1 VLFKTFYV
9 ASAGHSR
16 LVADFFSLA
25 GFVQYPNAQE
35 RARWIRRLCIIIPTI
50 ALVLH
55 FVFGNP
61 ATMVQIGGIAQ
72 AITLPVI
79 SGATMY
85 LRYKRTDPRLRPSL
99 LFDICLWSAAISI
112 SVVALYATY
121 AGLVKLYEILAA

>member
-1 VLFKTFYV
+1 
-9 ASAGHSR
+9 
-16 LVADFFSLA
+16 
-25 GFVQYPNAQE
+25 
-35 RARWIRRLCIIIPTI
+35 
-50 ALVLH
+50 
-55 FVFGNP
+55 
-61 ATMVQIGGIAQ
+61 VQIGGIAQ